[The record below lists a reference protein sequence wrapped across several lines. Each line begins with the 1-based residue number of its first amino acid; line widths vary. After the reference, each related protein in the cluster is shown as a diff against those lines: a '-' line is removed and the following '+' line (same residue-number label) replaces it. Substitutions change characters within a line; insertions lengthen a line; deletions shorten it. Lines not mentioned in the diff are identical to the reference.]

1 MGKLQGMSEA
11 SVTNPAPVRRKL
23 SAGPLSRGDKWFF
36 RTASIAAN
44 FAFVLVALILISL
57 FIQALPAITSQGL
70 PFIYGTE
77 WNNSKDPIVMQIGP
91 MIWGSVLVGAL
102 GVVFATPLAI
112 SLAYLIVFLLPSRAA
127 KAATTLV
134 DLLAALPSIILGLWG
149 LFVFTPVAAQWSSLL
164 NSHFGWFPLFQVS
177 TTDNGFLGSPFIA
190 GWIVAIMIVPII
202 TSITREVFSQLDRD
216 LINGA
221 LALGGSRLSVFRR
234 VIFPTSSGAV
244 VGGVLLGLGRAL
256 GETVAIFYVLQL
268 SFDFN
273 WAQILEPKGGAVA
286 SMILSK
292 FGEASEEEVSGLIA
306 AGLVLFILTLGINF
320 LASVIVNRAQPWRK
334 I

>member
-1 MGKLQGMSEA
+1 MLTMSEV
-11 SVTNPAPVRRKL
+11 SESKPEPVRRKL

-36 RTASIAAN
+36 RTASISAN
-44 FAFVLVALILISL
+44 FAFVLVALILIFL
-57 FIQALPAITSQGL
+57 FIQAYPAISSQGL
-70 PFIYGTE
+70 PFILGTE
-77 WNNSKDPIVMQIGP
+77 WNNSKVPIVMQIGP
-91 MIWGSVLVGAL
+91 MIWGSILVGFV
-102 GVVFATPLAI
+102 GVLFATPLSI
-112 SLAYLIVFLLPSRAA
+112 SLAYLIVFMLPSRAA

-134 DLLAALPSIILGLWG
+134 DLLAALPSVILGLWG
-149 LFVFTPVAAQWSSLL
+149 LFVFTPVAAQWSALL
-164 NSHFGWFPLFQVS
+164 NSYFGWFPLFQVS
-177 TTDNGFLGSPFIA
+177 TPDNGFLGSPFIA

-234 VIFPTSSGAV
+234 VILPTSSGAF

-273 WAQILEPKGGAVA
+273 WAQILEPKGGNVA

-292 FGEASEEEVSGLIA
+292 FGEANKEEVSGLIA

-320 LASVIVNRAQPWRK
+320 VASVIVNRAQPWRK

>member
-202 TSITREVFSQLDRD
+202 TSITREVFSQLDGD

-273 WAQILEPKGGAVA
+273 WSQILEPKGGAVA

-292 FGEASEEEVSGLIA
+292 FGEASKEEVSGLIA

>member
-1 MGKLQGMSEA
+1 MGKIQGMSEA
-11 SVTNPAPVRRKL
+11 SLTNPAPVRRKL

-202 TSITREVFSQLDRD
+202 TSITREVFSQLDGD

-273 WAQILEPKGGAVA
+273 WSQILEPKGGAVA

-292 FGEASEEEVSGLIA
+292 FGEASKEEVSGLIA

>member
-112 SLAYLIVFLLPSRAA
+112 SLSYLIVFMLPSRAA

-190 GWIVAIMIVPII
+190 GWIVAVMIVPII
-202 TSITREVFSQLDRD
+202 TSITREVFSQLDGD

-234 VIFPTSSGAV
+234 VIFPTSAGAV
-244 VGGVLLGLGRAL
+244 VGAVLLGLGRAL

-292 FGEASEEEVSGLIA
+292 FGEASKEEVSGLIA
-306 AGLVLFILTLGINF
+306 AGLVLFLLTLGINF

>member
-1 MGKLQGMSEA
+1 MSES
-11 SVTNPAPVRRKL
+11 SVSKPAPVRRKL
-23 SAGPLSRGDKWFF
+23 SAGPLSTGDKLFF

-44 FAFVLVALILISL
+44 FAFVLVAAILIFL
-57 FIQALPAITSQGL
+57 LIQAIPALSSQGL
-70 PFIYGTE
+70 PFIFGTE
-77 WNNSKDPIVMQIGP
+77 WNNAKDPLVMQIGP
-91 MIWGSVLVGAL
+91 MIWGSLLIGAL
-102 GVVFATPLAI
+102 GVVFATPLAV
-112 SLAYLIVFLLPSRAA
+112 SLAYLIVFMLPDRSS
-127 KAATTLV
+127 KAAASLV
-134 DLLAALPSIILGLWG
+134 DLLAALPSVILGLWG
-149 LFVFTPVAAQWSSLL
+149 LLVFTPVAAQWSSIL
-164 NSHFGWFPLFQVS
+164 NSNLGWIPLFQVS
-177 TTDNGFLGSPFIA
+177 TVDNGFLGSPFIA

-221 LALGGSRLSVFRR
+221 LALGGSRLSTFRR

-273 WAQILEPKGGAVA
+273 WGQILEPKGGAVA

-292 FGEASEEEVSGLIA
+292 FGEASQAEVSGLIA
-306 AGLVLFILTLGINF
+306 AGLVLFILTLCINF
-320 LASVIVNRAQPWRK
+320 VASVIVNRAQPWRK
-334 I
+334 V